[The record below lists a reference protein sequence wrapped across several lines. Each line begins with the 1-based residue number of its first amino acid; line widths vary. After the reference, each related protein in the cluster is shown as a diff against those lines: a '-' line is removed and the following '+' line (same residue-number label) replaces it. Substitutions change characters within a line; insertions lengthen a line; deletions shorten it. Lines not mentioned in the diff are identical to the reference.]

1 MSTPHHDAAPIRHVF
16 VYGTLR
22 TGDVRWH
29 HLEPFVLGEGLADT
43 VPGDVFDTGFDY
55 PGAVFSD
62 EGIAAAP
69 DRGVIHGQTFELRAD
84 TYDRA
89 IEVLDDVEGVVD
101 GDYARVV
108 VTTSLGLTAWAYAYG
123 AGLALVRIESGDW
136 LTHRPL
142 R

>member
-1 MSTPHHDAAPIRHVF
+1 MSIPTRDAAPIRHVF

-29 HLEPFVLGEGLADT
+29 HLEPLVLGEGLADT

-55 PGAVFSD
+55 PGAVFAD
-62 EGIAAAP
+62 
-69 DRGVIHGQTFELRAD
+69 DRDDGVGVVHGQTFELRSD

-89 IEVLDDVEGVVD
+89 MEVLDDVEGVVD
-101 GDYARVV
+101 GDYVRVV
-108 VTTSLGLTAWAYAYG
+108 VTTSLGRTAWAYAYG
-123 AGLALVRIESGDW
+123 TGLDLVRIESGDW

-142 R
+142 P

>member
-1 MSTPHHDAAPIRHVF
+1 MNDAPAYPIRHVF

-29 HLEPFVLGEGLADT
+29 FLEPFVLGEGNADT

-55 PGAVFSD
+55 PGAVFTD
-62 EGIAAAP
+62 GAAP
-69 DRGVIHGQTFELRAD
+69 DEMRVIHGQTFELRAD
-84 TYDRA
+84 TADRA
-89 IEVLDDVEGVVD
+89 IEVLDRVEGVVD

-108 VTTSLGLTAWAYAYG
+108 VTTGAGTTAWAYAYG
-123 AGLALVRIESGDW
+123 TGLDLVRIESGDW

-142 R
+142 P

>member
-1 MSTPHHDAAPIRHVF
+1 MNTVYTNPIHHVF

-29 HLEPFVLGEGLADT
+29 FLEPFVLGEGRAET

-55 PGAVFSD
+55 PGAVFAG
-62 EGIAAAP
+62 EAA
-69 DRGVIHGQTFELRAD
+69 DDGVGTIHGQTFELRDD

-89 IEVLDDVEGVVD
+89 IEVLDEVEGVVD
-101 GDYARVV
+101 GEYARVI
-108 VTTSLGLTAWAYAYG
+108 VTTSGGTTAWAYAYG
-123 AGLALVRIESGDW
+123 AGLDLVRIESGDW

-142 R
+142 P

>member
-1 MSTPHHDAAPIRHVF
+1 MGIPTDDSTPVRHVF

-29 HLEPFVLGEGLADT
+29 HLAPFVHGEGLADT

-55 PGAVFSD
+55 PGAVF
-62 EGIAAAP
+62 AAG
-69 DRGVIHGQTFELRAD
+69 RGHDSGSVIHGQTFELRTD
-84 TYDRA
+84 TYDQA

-101 GDYARVV
+101 GEYARVV
-108 VTTSLGLTAWAYAYG
+108 VTTSLGHTAWAYAYG
-123 AGLALVRIESGDW
+123 AGLDLARIESGDW

-142 R
+142 P